1 MFELSTPELTPETA
15 TEAEAN
21 VVSKAA
27 REVVVEKMTDNLK
40 SLYTLALRADEEL
53 DILRKQNKGKFTAI
67 FQKDSP
73 FEAQSDRFLPYM
85 VEVADELGALLSVD
99 DADYIAKLKALMRKV
114 QLLNG
119 VLIRFHAIADG
130 EPVQSEPETETERP
144 ESREGSPSRL
154 H

>member
-1 MFELSTPELTPETA
+1 MSELTTPELTPETA

-73 FEAQSDRFLPYM
+73 FKAQSDRFLPYM

-99 DADYIAKLKALMRKV
+99 DADYIAKLKTLMRKV

-119 VLIRFHAIADG
+119 VLAKFHAIADG
-130 EPVQSEPETETERP
+130 EPAQSEPETEPRP
-144 ESREGSPSRL
+144 ESREGSPSIL